1 MKLENDKLK
10 NYYTRLDD
18 TKLPMDVPRTP
29 LDNCILNLFI

>member
-18 TKLPMDVPRTP
+18 T
-29 LDNCILNLFI
+29 ILRPPGRPEDTSG